1 MRSLDTCYCYFPA
14 AAEVPV
20 VVVVDTV
27 ADIVVAAAA
36 AAAVD
41 RWTRTASSPTS
52 TEAPSTSSTSPPS
65 AAPARRNLKRKTEEE
80 ERERERARSPSAA
93 VAAVA
98 ALLPSSRQEAIK
110 AEALTSSPEEEVPVD
125 CTVVAAV
132 VVDSLH
138 PRREDWYYT
147 RLVEI
152 AAPSSEVG
160 ERLCLFIHQRKGD
173 QNGGTK
179 EEMLCQQA
187 VRARIFSFAKK
198 IERSNPIE
206 KEKREERREMPL
218 QKSRF
223 SFPGL
228 THRKSF
234 AAAAA
239 AAAAEAEAARHRT
252 KKGEVGTRSFEKRA
266 SSYCFFCT
274 QVAFFFRRRERKRKR
289 EKARALII
297 ERIGL

>member
-20 VVVVDTV
+20 VVVVVVVVVDAV
-27 ADIVVAAAA
+27 ADIVVAAA

-41 RWTRTASSPTS
+41 RWTRTAPSPTS

-80 ERERERARSPSAA
+80 ERERERERARSPSAA

-110 AEALTSSPEEEVPVD
+110 AEVLTSSPEEEVPVD
-125 CTVVAAV
+125 CTVVAA

-160 ERLCLFIHQRKGD
+160 ERLFIYSPGKGIKTEERRKRCFVS
-173 QNGGTK
+173 
-179 EEMLCQQA
+179 EPF
-187 VRARIFSFAKK
+187 VHIFSVAKK
-198 IERSNPIE
+198 IECSNPIE
-206 KEKREERREMPL
+206 KEQRETRRDASSKIEI
-218 QKSRF
+218 F
-223 SFPGL
+223 FPG
-228 THRKSF
+228 H
-234 AAAAA
+234 AP
-239 AAAAEAEAARHRT
+239 
-252 KKGEVGTRSFEKRA
+252 
-266 SSYCFFCT
+266 
-274 QVAFFFRRRERKRKR
+274 
-289 EKARALII
+289 
-297 ERIGL
+297 

>member
-1 MRSLDTCYCYFPA
+1 VRSLDTCYCYFPA

-20 VVVVDTV
+20 VVVVVVDTV

-36 AAAVD
+36 AAALD
-41 RWTRTASSPTS
+41 RWTRTAPSPTS

-80 ERERERARSPSAA
+80 ERERERERARSPSAA

-132 VVDSLH
+132 VDSLH

-160 ERLCLFIHQRKGD
+160 ERLFIYSPGKGIKTEERRKRCFVS
-173 QNGGTK
+173 
-179 EEMLCQQA
+179 EPF
-187 VRARIFSFAKK
+187 VHIFSVAKK
-198 IERSNPIE
+198 IECSNPIE
-206 KEKREERREMPL
+206 KEQRETRRDASSKIEI
-218 QKSRF
+218 F
-223 SFPGL
+223 FPG
-228 THRKSF
+228 H
-234 AAAAA
+234 AP
-239 AAAAEAEAARHRT
+239 
-252 KKGEVGTRSFEKRA
+252 
-266 SSYCFFCT
+266 
-274 QVAFFFRRRERKRKR
+274 
-289 EKARALII
+289 
-297 ERIGL
+297 

>member
-1 MRSLDTCYCYFPA
+1 VRSLDTCYCYFPA
-14 AAEVPV
+14 AAEVPVVV

-41 RWTRTASSPTS
+41 RWTRTAPSPTS

-80 ERERERARSPSAA
+80 ERERERERARSPSAA

-132 VVDSLH
+132 VDSLH

-160 ERLCLFIHQRKGD
+160 ERLFIYSPGKGIKTEERRKRCFVS
-173 QNGGTK
+173 
-179 EEMLCQQA
+179 EPF
-187 VRARIFSFAKK
+187 VHIFSVAKK
-198 IERSNPIE
+198 IECSNPIE
-206 KEKREERREMPL
+206 KEQRETRRDASSKIEI
-218 QKSRF
+218 F
-223 SFPGL
+223 FPG
-228 THRKSF
+228 H
-234 AAAAA
+234 AP
-239 AAAAEAEAARHRT
+239 
-252 KKGEVGTRSFEKRA
+252 
-266 SSYCFFCT
+266 
-274 QVAFFFRRRERKRKR
+274 
-289 EKARALII
+289 
-297 ERIGL
+297 

>member
-1 MRSLDTCYCYFPA
+1 MDTCYCYFPA

-41 RWTRTASSPTS
+41 RWTRTAPSPTS

-125 CTVVAAV
+125 CTVVAV

-266 SSYCFFCT
+266 SSHCFF
-274 QVAFFFRRRERKRKR
+274 VHESLSYLEGEREKGRERKRV
-289 EKARALII
+289 L
-297 ERIGL
+297 L